1 MPGSQPSSGS
11 SKGIRRQSPP
21 QSTHSMV
28 SATATD
34 PASRGGRPSLRGVRV
49 VAGTARGLRLVAPAG
64 EGTRP
69 TSDRVR
75 EATFNAL
82 GSMGALDGATV
93 LDLYAGSGAMGIE
106 ALSRGAASATFVE
119 PDRAARAALEAN
131 LATTGLADRA
141 TVVAMTAAAFVAGA
155 TGRRWDLAVLDPPY
169 GAAPWPELLEDLPA
183 ALAVLEGGEPVEP
196 GPGWVVVRQKRY
208 GRTHVAVVARE
219 DPPVSPPSASGTV

>member
-1 MPGSQPSSGS
+1 M
-11 SKGIRRQSPP
+11 
-21 QSTHSMV
+21 
-28 SATATD
+28 
-34 PASRGGRPSLRGVRV
+34 RV

-119 PDRAARAALEAN
+119 PDPAARSALEAN
-131 LATTGLADRA
+131 LATTRLAARA
-141 TVVAMTAAAFVAGA
+141 AVVATTAARFVARSA
-155 TGRRWDLAVLDPPY
+155 DRRWDLAVLDPPY
-169 GAAPWPELLEDLPA
+169 GSAPWPELLEDLPA
-183 ALAVLEGGEPVEP
+183 DLAVLEGGEPVEP
-196 GPGWVVVRQKRY
+196 GAGWVVVRQKRY
-208 GRTHVAVVARE
+208 GRTHVAVVERE
-219 DPPVSPPSASGTV
+219 APPVSTHPTSGTVGATLPIPGDETPP